1 MALVLAHGLLRS
13 QRAFVRG
20 LGVFDPKSES
30 KRKTLLDDGV
40 PCATSAIVA
49 TVSRFT
55 VTRVRGCILRSDSD
69 PIRGSVGVLGL
80 LSGLLCCDDITE
92 AIGLMM
98 KCLRSKERERPE
110 QSFQPTS
117 TLSRPSRDGSFP
129 FVAIDGNTGV
139 PVWPNDGYQRGSDP
153 TVLFLGTQK

>member
-1 MALVLAHGLLRS
+1 MQVIEWIRVWTRPVTCDVSLSGDTLWLGLSGSEQGMRIGTGPRYHGLLRS

-98 KCLRSKERERPE
+98 KCLRSKEREARTVV
-110 QSFQPTS
+110 PTNVNS
-117 TLSRPSRDGSFP
+117 VTALP
-129 FVAIDGNTGV
+129 
-139 PVWPNDGYQRGSDP
+139 
-153 TVLFLGTQK
+153 